1 MWKIVGAIGAL
12 VLMVISGI
20 VTLYTTIII
29 TMGLGDKF
37 HDNPWYYNQS
47 IKATVLIWGLSAMSF
62 LAPGV
67 IVWYLCKRERPW
79 KFSLRTLLIVTTLIA
94 VVLAIGVSFFS
105 WLGGQFIYL

>member
-20 VTLYTTIII
+20 VTLYTTTII
-29 TMGLGDKF
+29 TMGLG
-37 HDNPWYYNQS
+37 DNPWYYNQS
-47 IKATVLIWGLSAMSF
+47 IKPTVLIWGLGAMGF

-79 KFSLRTLLIVTTLIA
+79 KFSLRTLLIATTLIA
-94 VVLAIGVSFFS
+94 VVLATR
-105 WLGGQFIYL
+105 Q